1 MSKPH
6 SRRALWIQR
15 LTNEVSLGVT
25 QQIRDGALPPRAP
38 LPSLEVMPV
47 LSITTHT
54 VIERAQKNPSDTGLI
69 AQAAGGGYCVS
80 ASPQP
85 VHECA
90 LPDTAPDRLED
101 VLAILELRLGLEAEG
116 PALAAER
123 RDAHQMAAIKA
134 AAQAHADS
142 TRTTSAAHRRR
153 TGGAQ
158 AAHRRRTGGFP
169 IPPRRRRGVR
179 HPRFSRPAGLSR
191 TVFDPAH
198 ARSFASL
205 DSARRPNTKSDGRAC
220 RPDGRHPHTGWR
232 HRTPRDA
239 RPSGAHNGHDLRGRC
254 DRGRPILRC
263 QRSRPPHPPLSLP
276 GTSRA
281 GCPPLQTPPHL
292 ACRLTALSKCAF
304 P

>member
-158 AAHRRRTGGFP
+158 AAHRRRTGGAQADFRFHRAVAEASGTPDFLDLLDYLGPFLIPRMRVPLPVSTAPDAP
-169 IPPRRRRGVR
+169 IQKAMAEHADRMD
-179 HPRFSRPAGLSR
+179 AIR
-191 TVFDPAH
+191 TQDG
-198 ARSFASL
+198 
-205 DSARRPNTKSDGRAC
+205 DTARRAMRA
-220 RPDGRHPHTGWR
+220 
-232 HRTPRDA
+232 
-239 RPSGAHNGHDLRGRC
+239 
-254 DRGRPILRC
+254 
-263 QRSRPPHPPLSLP
+263 
-276 GTSRA
+276 
-281 GCPPLQTPPHL
+281 HL
-292 ACRLTALSKCAF
+292 ARTMDMICEVDVTGDGPS
-304 P
+304 

>member
-158 AAHRRRTGGFP
+158 ADFRFHRAVAEASGTPDFLDLLDYLGPFLIPRMRVPLPVSTAPDAPIQKAMAEHADRMDAIRTQDGD
-169 IPPRRRRGVR
+169 
-179 HPRFSRPAGLSR
+179 
-191 TVFDPAH
+191 T
-198 ARSFASL
+198 
-205 DSARRPNTKSDGRAC
+205 ARRAMRA
-220 RPDGRHPHTGWR
+220 
-232 HRTPRDA
+232 
-239 RPSGAHNGHDLRGRC
+239 
-254 DRGRPILRC
+254 
-263 QRSRPPHPPLSLP
+263 
-276 GTSRA
+276 
-281 GCPPLQTPPHL
+281 HL
-292 ACRLTALSKCAF
+292 ARTMDMICEVDVTGDGPS
-304 P
+304 